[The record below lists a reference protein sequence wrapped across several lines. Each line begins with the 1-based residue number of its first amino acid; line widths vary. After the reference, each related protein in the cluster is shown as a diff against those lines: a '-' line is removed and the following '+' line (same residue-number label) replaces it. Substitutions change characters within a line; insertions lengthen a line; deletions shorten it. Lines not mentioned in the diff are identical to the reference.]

1 MATSP
6 TTTDAALTEQ
16 YRQAQLQ
23 IRAQALR
30 DFALLWPIWKGD
42 EASFVDLVNAATALV
57 RVYRRISAAAAAA
70 YYEAFRE
77 AAQAAGVPAT
87 VLNSAIPDTQ
97 IATSLYVT
105 GRDAFR
111 KALAAGQNAVK
122 ARETTFVRASG
133 AVTRHIIDGGRQT
146 ILDSVAADPEA
157 VGWARVTDGD
167 PCYFCL
173 TLASR
178 GAVYKSEQT
187 ASFEAHDHCACIAMP
202 VFKGTTIPGLDKWRQ
217 IYNDAQN
224 QGESSGSLQ
233 PGENSSSA
241 RLRAVRQYLTAQG
254 G

>member
-6 TTTDAALTEQ
+6 TSTNALTEQ

-30 DFALLWPIWKGD
+30 DFTTLWQIWKGD
-42 EASFVDLVNAATALV
+42 ENSFAELVTASIALV
-57 RVYRRISAAAAAA
+57 RVYRNISAAAAAS

-87 VLNSAIPDTQ
+87 VLSSAIPDGQ
-97 IATSLYVT
+97 VASSLYVT
-105 GRDAFR
+105 ARDALR
-111 KALAAGQNAVK
+111 SALTAGQTATQ
-122 ARETTFVRASG
+122 ARETAFVRASG
-133 AVTRHIIDGGRQT
+133 AVSRHIIDGGRQT

-157 VGWARVTDGD
+157 VGWARVTDGN

-178 GAVYKSEQT
+178 GAVYKSEQS
-187 ASFEAHDHCACIAMP
+187 ADFKAHDHCACVAMP
-202 VFKGTTIPGLDKWRQ
+202 VFKGTEIPGLAEWRR

-224 QGESSGSLQ
+224 QGESSGLLQ
-233 PGENSSSA
+233 PGENSSAA

>member
-1 MATSP
+1 MA
-6 TTTDAALTEQ
+6 DQAALTEQ

-23 IRAQALR
+23 IRAQALK
-30 DFALLWPIWKGD
+30 DFSTLWQIWKGD
-42 EASFVDLVNAATALV
+42 ENSFTELVTAAIALV
-57 RVYRRISAAAAAA
+57 RVYRNISAAAAAS

-87 VLNSAIPDTQ
+87 VLSSSIPDGMV
-97 IATSLYVT
+97 ATSLYVT
-105 GRDAFR
+105 ARDALR
-111 KALAAGQNAVK
+111 SALTAGQTATQ
-122 ARETTFVRASG
+122 ARETAFVRASG

-146 ILDSVAADPEA
+146 IIDSVAADKEA

-178 GAVYKSEQT
+178 GAVYKSEQS
-187 ASFEAHDHCACIAMP
+187 ASFQAHDHCACVAMP
-202 VFKGTTIPGLDKWRQ
+202 VFKGTVIPGLDKWRQ

-224 QGESSGSLQ
+224 QGESNGTLQ
-233 PGENSSSA
+233 PGENSSAA
-241 RLRAVRQYLTAQG
+241 RLRAVRQYLTTVG

>member
-1 MATSP
+1 MADNQT
-6 TTTDAALTEQ
+6 ALTEQ

-23 IRAQALR
+23 IRGQALR
-30 DFALLWPIWKGD
+30 DFTALWSIWKGD
-42 EASFVDLVNAATALV
+42 ENSFTQLVAAAIALV
-57 RVYRRISAAAAAA
+57 RVYRSISAAAAAS

-77 AAQAAGVPAT
+77 AAQAAGVPST
-87 VLNSAIPDTQ
+87 VLASAIPDGQ

-105 GRDAFR
+105 ARDALR
-111 KALAAGQNAVK
+111 GALAAGQPAVE
-122 ARETTFVRASG
+122 ARSTAFVRASG
-133 AVTRHIIDGGRQT
+133 AVTRHIVDGGRQT

-157 VGWARVTDGD
+157 VGWARVTDGN

-187 ASFEAHDHCACIAMP
+187 ASFQAHDHCACVAMP
-202 VFKGTTIPGLDKWRQ
+202 VYKGTVIPGLDQWKR

-224 QGESSGSLQ
+224 QGESNGVLQ
-233 PGENSSSA
+233 PGENSSAA

>member
-1 MATSP
+1 MADQT
-6 TTTDAALTEQ
+6 ALTEQ

-23 IRAQALR
+23 IREQALR
-30 DFALLWPIWKGD
+30 DFARLWPIWKGD
-42 EASFVDLVNAATALV
+42 EASFTQLVTAALALV
-57 RVYRRISAAAAAA
+57 RVYRNISAAAAAT

-77 AAQAAGVPAT
+77 AAQAAGVPTTTLA
-87 VLNSAIPDTQ
+87 SAIPDTQ

-105 GRDAFR
+105 GRDALR
-111 KALAAGQNAVK
+111 KALSAGLTAAEAK
-122 ARETTFVRASG
+122 ATTFTRASG
-133 AVTRHIIDGGRQT
+133 AISRHIVDGGRQT

-157 VGWARVTDGD
+157 IGWARVTDGD

-187 ASFEAHDHCACIAMP
+187 ADFQAHDHCACVAMP
-202 VFKGTTIPGLDKWRQ
+202 VFKGTEIPGLAKWRQ

-241 RLRAVRQYLTAQG
+241 RLRAVRQYLTAQSG